1 MVGFREYWLV
11 ENENS
16 VEFGGAMGKV
26 WVLKLCLKIG
36 SLTVEK
42 YSKNFL
48 LSFSSRAISEL
59 LLENLSLYKISRHK
73 HYQYLLSNPQSFLF
87 FPDYELWIL
96 W

>member
-1 MVGFREYWLV
+1 LVGFREYWLV

-16 VEFGGAMGKV
+16 VKFGGAMGKV
-26 WVLKLCLKIG
+26 WVLELCLKIG
-36 SLTVEK
+36 SLIVEK

-59 LLENLSLYKISRHK
+59 LLENLSLYKILRHK
-73 HYQYLLSNPQSFLF
+73 HYQYLLLNPQSFLF